1 MYSLKSRITR
11 NLTINMII
19 VMSVLLIVMYFFMQ
33 QLLRDYVLTRLVDDA
48 ESLISAVEQDPDQR
62 WQVMPG
68 RMSAVY
74 DRVRSGHYY
83 QVSVDGQDLLS
94 RSLFD
99 TDIPSTAGNAELS
112 GHYLTP
118 GPGSETWLV
127 WVQQVRKNGHAI
139 DIWVVEDIAPIQQ
152 QLRQYTFYAL
162 ALVLLVTMILIY
174 LQQRILGQS
183 FYIFTWLRQNLSSI
197 RHRKA
202 QQASLQ
208 IPLEIAP
215 LVTEI
220 EKLVD
225 HLRSRIERT
234 RHTIGN
240 LAHELKRPIQLLS
253 MQQENEKNS
262 ALSEPLAEIKRILQR
277 ELKRAKISGSAKTG
291 GDFII
296 ADEMRYM
303 IEVMEKIY
311 PRIQVQLAG
320 EHLADPLELD
330 RDDMLELTGNLLD
343 NACKFAARKAVLGIT
358 VTDRKLTL
366 IFEDDGKGL
375 DIQQVEEIKQRGVRL
390 DETVAGHGLGLGI
403 CNDIIDTYQGS
414 MAFSESALGGLKVTV
429 EIPLDQVD
437 AQYPEP

>member
-1 MYSLKSRITR
+1 MYSLKNKITR

-19 VMSVLLIVMYFFMQ
+19 VMSVLLIIMYFFMQ
-33 QLLRDYVLTRLVDDA
+33 QLLRDYVLTRLVHDA

-83 QVSVDGQDLLS
+83 RVSVDGQNLVS

-99 TDIPSTAGNAELS
+99 TDIPSTAGNAEFA

-118 GPGSETWLV
+118 GPGDESWLV
-127 WVQQVRKNGHAI
+127 WVQQIRKNGQAI
-139 DIWVVEDIAPIQQ
+139 SIWVAEDIEPIQQ
-152 QLRQYTFYAL
+152 QLRRYTFYAL
-162 ALVLLVTMILIY
+162 ALVLLVTMLLIY

-183 FYIFTWLRQNLSSI
+183 FYIFTWLRQNLSSL
-197 RHRKA
+197 RQRKA
-202 QQASLQ
+202 QQADLQ

-215 LVTEI
+215 LVGEI

-225 HLRSRIERT
+225 HLRNRIERT

-253 MQQENEKNS
+253 LQQENDKNS
-262 ALSEPLAEIKRILQR
+262 AQAEPLAEIKRILER
-277 ELKRAKISGSAKTG
+277 ELKRAKISGSSKAG

-296 ADEMRYM
+296 ADEMRFM
-303 IEVMEKIY
+303 IAVMEKIY
-311 PRIQVQLAG
+311 PRIQVELAC
-320 EHLADPLELD
+320 ENLADPLELD

-343 NACKFAARKAVLGIT
+343 NACKFASSKAALEIK
-358 VTDRKLTL
+358 VTERKLTL
-366 IFEDDGKGL
+366 IFEDDGTGL

-403 CNDIIDTYQGS
+403 CNDIIATYQGS
-414 MAFSESALGGLKVTV
+414 IAFSESGLGGLKVTV
-429 EIPLDQVD
+429 EIPLDQAD
-437 AQYPEP
+437 AQYPAA

>member
-1 MYSLKSRITR
+1 MYSLKSKITR
-11 NLTINMII
+11 NLTLNMII
-19 VMSVLLIVMYFFMQ
+19 VMSALLVIMYFFMQ
-33 QLLRDYVLTRLVDDA
+33 QLLQDYVLTRLENDA
-48 ESLISAVEQDPDQR
+48 ESLISAVEQDANQR
-62 WQVMPG
+62 WQVMPR

-83 QVSVDGQDLLS
+83 QVSVDGQNIVS

-99 TDIPSTAGNAELS
+99 TDISSTSNNTEFAD
-112 GHYLTP
+112 HYLTR
-118 GPGSETWLV
+118 GPGNETWLV
-127 WVQQVRKNGHAI
+127 WIQQVRKNGHAI
-139 DIWVVEDIAPIQQ
+139 SIWVAEDIAPIRQ

-162 ALVLLVTMILIY
+162 TLVLLVTIILIY
-174 LQQRILGQS
+174 LQQRILAKS

-202 QQASLQ
+202 QQPDLQ

-215 LVTEI
+215 LVAEI

-225 HLRSRIERT
+225 HLRNRIERT
-234 RHTIGN
+234 RHSIGN

-253 MQQENEKNS
+253 MQQENENNS
-262 ALSEPLAEIKRILQR
+262 AQAEPLAEIKRILQR
-277 ELKRAKISGSAKTG
+277 ELKRAKISGSSKAG

-296 ADEMRYM
+296 ADEMRFM
-303 IEVMEKIY
+303 IAVMAKIY
-311 PRIQVQLAG
+311 PRIQVELAC
-320 EHLADPLELD
+320 ENLADPLELD

-343 NACKFAARKAVLGIT
+343 NACKFASSKAILGIT
-358 VTDRKLTL
+358 VTQRKLTL

-375 DIQQVEEIKQRGVRL
+375 DIQQVAEIKQRGVRL

-403 CNDIIDTYQGS
+403 CNDIIDTYQGDIS
-414 MAFSESALGGLKVTV
+414 FSKSRLGGLKVTL
-429 EIPLDQVD
+429 EIPLDQAD

>member
-1 MYSLKSRITR
+1 MYSLKNKITR
-11 NLTINMII
+11 NLTINMVI

-33 QLLRDYVLTRLVDDA
+33 QLLRNYVLTRLVSDA
-48 ESLISAVEQDPDQR
+48 ESLISAIEQDPDQR

-83 QVSVDGQDLLS
+83 QVSVDGQDLVS

-99 TDIPSTAGNAELS
+99 TEIPSTAGDASFS
-112 GHYLTP
+112 GHFLTP

-127 WVQQVRKNGHAI
+127 WVQQVRKNRQVI

-162 ALVLLVTMILIY
+162 ALVLLVTAILIY

-183 FYIFTWLRQNLSSI
+183 FYIFTWLRENLPSI

-202 QQASLQ
+202 QQSGLQ
-208 IPLEIAP
+208 IPLEITP
-215 LVTEI
+215 LVAEI

-225 HLRSRIERT
+225 HLRNRIERT

-240 LAHELKRPIQLLS
+240 LAHELKRPLQLLS
-253 MQQENEKNS
+253 IQQENENNS
-262 ALSEPLAEIKRILQR
+262 ALAEPLAEIKRILER
-277 ELKRAKISGSAKTG
+277 ELKRAKISGSAKAG

-296 ADEMRYM
+296 ADEMRFM
-303 IEVMEKIY
+303 IAVMEKIY
-311 PRIQVQLAG
+311 PHIQVELACQ
-320 EHLADPLELD
+320 HLAEPLELD

-343 NACKFAARKAVLGIT
+343 NACKFASRKAVLGIK
-358 VTDRKLTL
+358 VSARKLTL

-375 DIQQVEEIKQRGVRL
+375 DIQQVEEITQRGVRL

-414 MAFSESALGGLKVTV
+414 ISFSESALGGLKVTV
-429 EIPLDQVD
+429 EIPLHQVD

>member
-1 MYSLKSRITR
+1 LET
-11 NLTINMII
+11 
-19 VMSVLLIVMYFFMQ
+19 
-33 QLLRDYVLTRLVDDA
+33 DA
-48 ESLISAVEQDPDQR
+48 ESLISAVEQDANQR
-62 WQVMPG
+62 WQVMPR

-83 QVSVDGQDLLS
+83 QVSVDGQNIVS

-99 TDIPSTAGNAELS
+99 TDISSTGNNTEFAD
-112 GHYLTP
+112 HYLTR
-118 GPGSETWLV
+118 GPGNETWLV
-127 WVQQVRKNGHAI
+127 WIQQVRKNGHAI
-139 DIWVVEDIAPIQQ
+139 SIWVAEDIAPIRQ

-162 ALVLLVTMILIY
+162 ALVLLVTIILIY
-174 LQQRILGQS
+174 LQQRILGKS

-202 QQASLQ
+202 QQPDLQ
-208 IPLEIAP
+208 IPLEITP
-215 LVTEI
+215 LVAEI

-225 HLRSRIERT
+225 HLRNRIERT
-234 RHTIGN
+234 RHSIGN

-262 ALSEPLAEIKRILQR
+262 ALSEPLAEIERILQR
-277 ELKRAKISGSAKTG
+277 ELKRAKISGSSKAG

-296 ADEMRYM
+296 ADEMRFM
-303 IEVMEKIY
+303 IAIMEKIY
-311 PRIQVQLAG
+311 PRIQVELAC
-320 EHLADPLELD
+320 ENLADPLELD

-343 NACKFAARKAVLGIT
+343 NACKFASSKAILGIT
-358 VTDRKLTL
+358 VTQRKLTL

-375 DIQQVEEIKQRGVRL
+375 DIQQVAEIKQRGFRL

-403 CNDIIDTYQGS
+403 CNDIIDTYQGDIS
-414 MAFSESALGGLKVTV
+414 FSKSSLGGLKVTL
-429 EIPLDQVD
+429 EIPLDQAD